1 MDAREQAAHDFCRT
15 LMNVVD
21 NMREAVLCGDPALS
35 DEVFSSLT
43 MSQGRLLRTVDRM
56 TRDSREGVSL
66 KDLAEKLCLSPST
79 VSVMVETLVGRG
91 HLVRRPSSR
100 DRRMVLI
107 RLDDGGRETVDN
119 VERSFTE
126 MAGDYLKGVSLE
138 DQKRLNDFLAGF
150 GEYVNAYRKKV
161 STR

>member
-1 MDAREQAAHDFCRT
+1 MDAREKTARDFCRT

-21 NMREAVLCGDPALS
+21 NMREAAFCGDPALS
-35 DEVFSSLT
+35 NEVFSSLT
-43 MSQGRLLRTVDRM
+43 LSQGRLLRTVDRM

-66 KDLAEKLCLSPST
+66 KDLAERLRLSPST

-91 HLVRRPSSR
+91 HLVRKPSSK

-107 RLDDGGRETVDN
+107 RLDDGGRQTIDD

-138 DQKRLNDFLAGF
+138 DQGRLNEFLAGF
-150 GEYVNAYRKKV
+150 GEYVNNYHKKAPI
-161 STR
+161 R